1 MELELDH
8 LETFLNKS
16 TQYIFPNETFI
27 NDVILVYK
35 MFKHIADLIQKNQNG
50 IATTELNHCKF
61 NSFNGEKSL

>member
-1 MELELDH
+1 MDLELDH
-8 LETFLNKS
+8 LKTFLNKS

-35 MFKHIADLIQKNQNG
+35 IFKHIADLTQKNQNG

-61 NSFNGEKSL
+61 NSFSDEKSL